1 MIALLKKRW
10 LWLLLALLLIA
21 LLIWF
26 AGPYVAFA
34 DYAPLE
40 SVPAR
45 CIAIALVIVLW
56 GLRVFLREVK
66 AARAGSLLVKE
77 VVRQEDPATARASA
91 DERQLQQRFEEAV
104 EALQKS
110 RTNRTSLYDLPWYII
125 IGPPGAGKTTAI
137 VDRKSAV

>member
-10 LWLLLALLLIA
+10 LWLLLALFLIA

-40 SVPAR
+40 SAPAR

-56 GLRVFLREVK
+56 GLRALLRELK
-66 AARAGSLLVKE
+66 AARAGRLLVKD

-104 EALQKS
+104 
-110 RTNRTSLYDLPWYII
+110 
-125 IGPPGAGKTTAI
+125 
-137 VDRKSAV
+137 